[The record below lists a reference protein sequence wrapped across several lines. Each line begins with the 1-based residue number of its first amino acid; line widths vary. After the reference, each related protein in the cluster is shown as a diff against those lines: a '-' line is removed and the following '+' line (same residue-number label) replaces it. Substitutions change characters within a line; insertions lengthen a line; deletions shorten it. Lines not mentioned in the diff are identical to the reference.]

1 LPSFLPR
8 SFQPELIDGEEYT
21 AEELVTS
28 YHEIER
34 VNRFLGGT
42 RTLTTH
48 LFPLLAGK
56 SSLLQLADV
65 GCGSADITL
74 QVLQWSRKMGI
85 PLRLILVDRNFPVLR
100 IVKKRFAGF
109 AGVLV
114 VQADANQLPFKPGS
128 IHILTASLLLHHFP
142 TAQAVQLLRHFRRVS
157 REAILINDLIRG
169 WIPYLGISLLGTLFS
184 RSRLFRNDAPLSVRR
199 GFSPSE
205 VRALAL
211 AAGAT
216 RWKFSR
222 HFPYRFCLL
231 IELQEAKE

>member
-1 LPSFLPR
+1 MPSFLPR
-8 SFQPELIDGEEYT
+8 SFQPELIDGEEFT
-21 AEELVTS
+21 NEELVTS
-28 YHEIER
+28 YHEIEW

-42 RTLTTH
+42 RTLTSH
-48 LFPLLAGK
+48 LFPLLSGK
-56 SSLLQLADV
+56 NPPLQLADV
-65 GCGSADITL
+65 GCGSADIPL

-85 PLRLILVDRNFPVLR
+85 PVRLILVDRNFHILR
-100 IVKKRFAGF
+100 IVKERFAGF

-114 VQADANQLPFKPGS
+114 AQADANRLPFKPGS

-142 TAQAVQLLRHFRRVS
+142 TAQAVQLLRHFQEIS

-169 WIPYLGISLLGTLFS
+169 WIPYLSISLLSTLFS
-184 RSRLFRNDAPLSVRR
+184 RSRLVRNDAPLSVRR
-199 GFSPSE
+199 GFSPGE
-205 VRALAL
+205 VRALAV

-231 IELQEAKE
+231 IEFEESRK